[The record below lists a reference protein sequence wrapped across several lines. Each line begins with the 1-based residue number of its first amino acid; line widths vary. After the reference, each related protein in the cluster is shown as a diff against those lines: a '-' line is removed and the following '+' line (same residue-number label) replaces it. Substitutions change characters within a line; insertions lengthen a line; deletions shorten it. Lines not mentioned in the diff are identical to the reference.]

1 MSEKIVSR
9 SFSKQGK
16 DNWDKIFKKNKSKI
30 KPLTVD
36 ESNIKPLTTDDS
48 CITPMT
54 EETFEKWNDRFK
66 ISKIEE

>member
-16 DNWDKIFKKNKSKI
+16 DNWDKIFRKNKSK
-30 KPLTVD
+30 V
-36 ESNIKPLTTDDS
+36 KPLTTDDS
-48 CITPMT
+48 CITPIT

-66 ISKIEE
+66 ISKVDE